1 MSKEK
6 YQRWANYQTWN
17 VKLWID
23 NDEELQRRFE
33 IEATYLKNSFNDK
46 NKHIRVLSESIQNF
60 VEKSN
65 PLNDKEPTM
74 YSDVLINA
82 LAWVNYREIAEAYLE
97 E

>member
-1 MSKEK
+1 MSDRK
-6 YQRWANYQTWN
+6 YNGWANYQTWN

-23 NDEELQRRFE
+23 NDEKLQRRFE
-33 IEATYLKNSFNDK
+33 AEVTYLKNSFNDK
-46 NKHIRVLSESIQNF
+46 NRHVRDLSESIQSF
-60 VEKSN
+60 VEGNN

-74 YSDVLINA
+74 YSDVLTNV